1 MWSAERP
8 GARGHAGSPGCPGRP
23 VARGR
28 RAGRRARTGF
38 TLLEVLVAM
47 AVLSIALVAI
57 YQAFAATVRINTA
70 TQGLWKAII
79 YVNNEM
85 ARIERG
91 AVPSVALEQGAF
103 DPKGPMAGYAWR
115 REVVD
120 EQPLPGITVRRI
132 LLEVT
137 WDAAGA
143 PQFYRSQIYAQTR

>member
-1 MWSAERP
+1 MWSGERRRAGTRSAPGGQRRP
-8 GARGHAGSPGCPGRP
+8 GPPGRRQ
-23 VARGR
+23 RGR
-28 RAGRRARTGF
+28 RGF
-38 TLLEVLVAM
+38 TLLEILVAM

-57 YQAFAATVRINTA
+57 FQAFAATLRINTV

-79 YVNNEM
+79 YVNNEL
-85 ARIERG
+85 ARIER
-91 AVPSVALEQGAF
+91 AAAPSVALDQGSF

-120 EQPLPGITVRRI
+120 EQPLPGITVRKV

-143 PQFYRSQIYAQTR
+143 PQTYRSQIYVPAR